1 MGVKLGRLKYLQAL
15 LVGCE
20 VKWAVA
26 AAKEWQEECEQ
37 QEQRMGNAL
46 NPGIVHLMAESEAG
60 KRLPLIKV
68 TSRTP
73 LLDAELLKDDKELGA
88 GERAQSSDTMYP
100 CVLRR
105 MVKVKAAGARI
116 TGEWHVWE
124 QEYQRMHQQQKQ
136 GPAHHTRGFPGSL
149 FYEASGE
156 GVEPA
161 ELRLAPAGSGG
172 WVVVAWKRR

>member
-37 QEQRMGNAL
+37 QEQRMGSAL
-46 NPGIVHLMAESEAG
+46 NPGIVQHLMAESEAG

-73 LLDAELLKDDKELGA
+73 LLDAELLKDSKELGA

-105 MVKVKAAGARI
+105 MVKVKVAGARI
-116 TGEWHVWE
+116 TGE
-124 QEYQRMHQQQKQ
+124 
-136 GPAHHTRGFPGSL
+136 
-149 FYEASGE
+149 
-156 GVEPA
+156 
-161 ELRLAPAGSGG
+161 
-172 WVVVAWKRR
+172 

>member
-37 QEQRMGNAL
+37 QEQRKNR
-46 NPGIVHLMAESEAG
+46 S
-60 KRLPLIKV
+60 
-68 TSRTP
+68 
-73 LLDAELLKDDKELGA
+73 
-88 GERAQSSDTMYP
+88 
-100 CVLRR
+100 
-105 MVKVKAAGARI
+105 
-116 TGEWHVWE
+116 
-124 QEYQRMHQQQKQ
+124 
-136 GPAHHTRGFPGSL
+136 FPGSL

-172 WVVVAWKRR
+172 WVVVAWKRC